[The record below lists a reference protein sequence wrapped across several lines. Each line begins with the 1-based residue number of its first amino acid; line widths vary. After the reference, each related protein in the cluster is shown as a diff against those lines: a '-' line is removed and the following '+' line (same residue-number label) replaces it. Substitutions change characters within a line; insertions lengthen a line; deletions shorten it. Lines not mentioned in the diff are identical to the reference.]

1 MFLKNFSLTSNMI
14 FYKMART
21 CLIKPYFEG
30 PNIKPEE
37 GEWCLKSY
45 FEKLEGK
52 SYYCT

>member
-1 MFLKNFSLTSNMI
+1 ME
-14 FYKMART
+14 RT

-37 GEWCLKSY
+37 GEWCLKSD

-52 SYYCT
+52 VTIALKPPQIVNISTA